1 MIEQI
6 TLPGNINILINAI
19 SAKFNDDTE
28 SNSKLRL
35 YERELTATNKSLNN
49 IIAAIENGI
58 YTQTTKQRL
67 EELEHKKIKLEE
79 SILIEKA
86 NIKRPPSEKEIEQ
99 FIINA
104 LKLKPKPFIDTLIKR
119 IEVFND
125 RIEILLKYTGENP
138 PDKHKAEPDRND
150 DPSRGR
156 LLFSLRQKNGS
167 CHTRTYKSKKTR
179 EFHRIREI
187 KVNVYI

>member
-58 YTQTTKQRL
+58 Y
-67 EELEHKKIKLEE
+67 
-79 SILIEKA
+79 
-86 NIKRPPSEKEIEQ
+86 P
-99 FIINA
+99 
-104 LKLKPKPFIDTLIKR
+104 
-119 IEVFND
+119 ND
-125 RIEILLKYTGENP
+125 
-138 PDKHKAEPDRND
+138 
-150 DPSRGR
+150 
-156 LLFSLRQKNGS
+156 
-167 CHTRTYKSKKTR
+167 KTATWGAWAY
-179 EFHRIREI
+179 EA
-187 KVNVYI
+187 

>member
-58 YTQTTKQRL
+58 Y
-67 EELEHKKIKLEE
+67 
-79 SILIEKA
+79 
-86 NIKRPPSEKEIEQ
+86 P
-99 FIINA
+99 
-104 LKLKPKPFIDTLIKR
+104 
-119 IEVFND
+119 ND
-125 RIEILLKYTGENP
+125 
-138 PDKHKAEPDRND
+138 
-150 DPSRGR
+150 
-156 LLFSLRQKNGS
+156 
-167 CHTRTYKSKKTR
+167 KTAT
-179 EFHRIREI
+179 
-187 KVNVYI
+187 